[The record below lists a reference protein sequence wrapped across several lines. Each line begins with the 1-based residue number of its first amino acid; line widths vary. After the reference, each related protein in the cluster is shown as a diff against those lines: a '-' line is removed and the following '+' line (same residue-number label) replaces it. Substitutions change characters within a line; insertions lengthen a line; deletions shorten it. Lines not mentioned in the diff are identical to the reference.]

1 MEKKPHAKIIL
12 NCENCSYENSLE
24 IEMSLIF
31 NALQIKYP
39 STKGPIDSIKV
50 ILEKK
55 QKRKIL
61 TEANY

>member
-1 MEKKPHAKIIL
+1 MEKKPHAKIII

-50 ILEKK
+50 ILEK
-55 QKRKIL
+55 
-61 TEANY
+61 